1 MSDVRPAYEWHSLEW
16 LLATTP
22 KWVQAMLIQ
31 SCKDWP
37 APLRVRVGLRHRGTG
52 LDVADILAHFHAWVS
67 EQEQR
72 QRERVSLIG

>member
-1 MSDVRPAYEWHSLEW
+1 MSGVRPAYEWHSLEW
-16 LLATTP
+16 LLASTP

-31 SCKDWP
+31 NCKDWP
-37 APLRVRVGLRHRGTG
+37 APLRVRVGLHHSRTG
-52 LDVADILAHFHAWVS
+52 LDVADILAQFHVWLA